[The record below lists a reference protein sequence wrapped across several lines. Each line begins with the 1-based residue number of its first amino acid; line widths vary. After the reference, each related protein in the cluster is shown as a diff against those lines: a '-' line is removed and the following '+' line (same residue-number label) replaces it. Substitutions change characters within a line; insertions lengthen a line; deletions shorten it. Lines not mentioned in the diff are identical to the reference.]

1 MATAEI
7 AVALPAL
14 VLVTVLAL
22 WAVAVASTH
31 MSCVDAARAGARA
44 AARGESLDA
53 VRALVTRSAPKGA
66 TVAVRR
72 DVDRVQVT
80 VSTAVRP
87 PALSGL
93 PALNVQAHAEAET
106 EPGAQPAPEGQAV
119 FRSPGPLPSPRGS
132 LRDRAWANA
141 ASLRDL
147 PGHARLRHRR
157 TGQVTRSR
165 TWPEPLRDTP

>member
-1 MATAEI
+1 MRRQRDRGMATAEI

-53 VRALVTRSAPKGA
+53 VRALVARSAPRGA
-66 TVAVRR
+66 MVTVRR
-72 DVDRVQVT
+72 DADSVQVA

-87 PALSGL
+87 PALTGL
-93 PALNVQAHAEAET
+93 PALDVQARAEAET
-106 EPGAQPAPEGQAV
+106 EPGVQDAPESGAGSSSQQ
-119 FRSPGPLPSPRGS
+119 PSP
-132 LRDRAWANA
+132 
-141 ASLRDL
+141 
-147 PGHARLRHRR
+147 P
-157 TGQVTRSR
+157 
-165 TWPEPLRDTP
+165 

>member
-31 MSCVDAARAGARA
+31 LACVDAARAGSRA

-53 VRALVTRSAPKGA
+53 VRAVVARSAPRGA
-66 TVAVRR
+66 TVTVERGP
-72 DVDRVQVT
+72 DSVQVT
-80 VSTAVRP
+80 VSTTVRP

-93 PALNVQAHAEAET
+93 PPLSVQAHAKAET
-106 EPGAQPAPEGQAV
+106 EPGAQPE
-119 FRSPGPLPSPRGS
+119 
-132 LRDRAWANA
+132 
-141 ASLRDL
+141 
-147 PGHARLRHRR
+147 
-157 TGQVTRSR
+157 
-165 TWPEPLRDTP
+165 

>member
-53 VRALVTRSAPKGA
+53 VRALVSRSAPQGA
-66 TVAVRR
+66 TVAVQR
-72 DVDRVQVT
+72 DAERVQVT

-87 PALSGL
+87 PAMSGL
-93 PALNVQAHAEAET
+93 PSLDVQAHAEAET
-106 EPGAQPAPEGQAV
+106 EPGTP
-119 FRSPGPLPSPRGS
+119 
-132 LRDRAWANA
+132 
-141 ASLRDL
+141 
-147 PGHARLRHRR
+147 
-157 TGQVTRSR
+157 
-165 TWPEPLRDTP
+165 PEPAA